1 MSHGNELD
9 IWLNLYS
16 VQYLCRVTANGNRK
30 RLCSIKNK
38 ILRDLVSNNYSLTH
52 SKHLF
57 LCLRGISELK
67 KHFPQEKS
75 SLDLI
80 LLTVRLTLLARYVE
94 SDDRYFRSNSS
105 PTDQWV
111 QLFVFIFLFYNQIL
125 LQFSI
130 FAYVLDHNVLR
141 RVTNWT
147 AKPPESDSQK
157 RSTYIKYW
165 KVKKSLDKIIYHDDH
180 D

>member
-1 MSHGNELD
+1 MIWCLRKISAGCMSHGNELD

-57 LCLRGISELK
+57 LCLRGISKLK

-80 LLTVRLTLLARYVE
+80 LLTGRVGWDE
-94 SDDRYFRSNSS
+94 SACSINFTGSIRR
-105 PTDQWV
+105 
-111 QLFVFIFLFYNQIL
+111 IRR
-125 LQFSI
+125 SI
-130 FAYVLDHNVLR
+130 F
-141 RVTNWT
+141 
-147 AKPPESDSQK
+147 
-157 RSTYIKYW
+157 
-165 KVKKSLDKIIYHDDH
+165 SLKFFSEISECNYLSLFSCFIIRFYSSFLSLLMF
-180 D
+180 